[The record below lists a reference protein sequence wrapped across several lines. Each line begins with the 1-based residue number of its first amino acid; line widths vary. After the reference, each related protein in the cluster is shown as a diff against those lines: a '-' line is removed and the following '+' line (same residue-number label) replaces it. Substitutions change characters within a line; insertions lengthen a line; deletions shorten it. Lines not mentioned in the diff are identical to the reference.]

1 MKNIGNDYYQTLKNT
16 VLLGPK
22 DINEILQHHYMP
34 NDKSKKPPDLFQV
47 SMSGSTFYIGMDL
60 TKNKP
65 VITDRNPN
73 LEGLVDIHR
82 CIYLPSAYEKN
93 KNPLENSAQVIK
105 RFSK

>member
-1 MKNIGNDYYQTLKNT
+1 
-16 VLLGPK
+16 
-22 DINEILQHHYMP
+22 MP
-34 NDKSKKPPDLFQV
+34 NDKSKKLPDLFQV

-93 KNPLENSAQVIK
+93 KNPLENSAQVNK
-105 RFSK
+105 GFSKTFTTVKVLGFSKKKAYA

>member
-1 MKNIGNDYYQTLKNT
+1 
-16 VLLGPK
+16 
-22 DINEILQHHYMP
+22 MP

-105 RFSK
+105 VHIPILRRPQNFVKSSPYF

>member
-1 MKNIGNDYYQTLKNT
+1 
-16 VLLGPK
+16 
-22 DINEILQHHYMP
+22 MP
-34 NDKSKKPPDLFQV
+34 NNRKRPPDLYHV

-93 KNPLENSAQVIK
+93 KTVLENAAQVTMYSWDILSTCANAIGRSLVSIK
-105 RFSK
+105 